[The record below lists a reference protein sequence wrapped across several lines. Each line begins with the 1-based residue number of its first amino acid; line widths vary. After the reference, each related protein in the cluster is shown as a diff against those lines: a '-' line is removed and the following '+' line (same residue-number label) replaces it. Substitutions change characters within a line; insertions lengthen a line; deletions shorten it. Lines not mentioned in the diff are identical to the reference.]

1 MRPEAVTFQPQE
13 GSIRESAAFFPFAV
27 ASRMCPKKK
36 KQIPH
41 PSALRAHGLRMTTK
55 GKGES
60 NGEGKGEGKGNG
72 EKPPTLR
79 FYRGGPSPRTE
90 SFLFVLVRYKV
101 S

>member
-1 MRPEAVTFQPQE
+1 
-13 GSIRESAAFFPFAV
+13 
-27 ASRMCPKKK
+27 MCPKKK

-41 PSALRAHGLRMTTK
+41 PSALRAYGLRMTTK

-60 NGEGKGEGKGNG
+60 NGEGKGNG

-90 SFLFVLVRYKV
+90 SFLFLPARYKV